1 MQKLKNWLNG
11 LSDVLPDLLIGILLY
26 GVVCEAVGLIFVKD
40 RLFYSIGLLIGIL
53 CAMGMAVHM
62 AWSLNMALDL
72 GESGAVKK
80 MQLHNLLRYGIVVVV
95 IFALWL
101 SGIGH
106 PVVAFLGIMGL
117 KVAAYLQ
124 PFTHKLFRR

>member
-40 RLFYSIGLLIGIL
+40 RLFYSIDLLTGIL

-101 SGIGH
+101 SGIGN
-106 PVVAFLGIMGL
+106 PIVAFLGIMGL

>member
-80 MQLHNLLRYGIVVVV
+80 MQLHNLLRYGIVVVM

-101 SGIGH
+101 SGIGN

>member
-40 RLFYSIGLLIGIL
+40 RLFYSIGLLTGFL
-53 CAMGMAVHM
+53 CEMGMAGQM
-62 AWSLNMALDL
+62 ALALNMALDL

-101 SGIGH
+101 SGIGN
-106 PVVAFLGIMGL
+106 PIVAFLGIMGL

>member
-53 CAMGMAVHM
+53 CAMCMAVHM

-101 SGIGH
+101 SGIGN

>member
-11 LSDVLPDLLIGILLY
+11 LNDVLPDLLIGILLY

-101 SGIGH
+101 SGIGN

>member
-11 LSDVLPDLLIGILLY
+11 LSDVLSDLLIGILLY

-40 RLFYSIGLLIGIL
+40 RLFYSIGLLTGIL

-101 SGIGH
+101 SGIGN

>member
-62 AWSLNMALDL
+62 AWSLNRALDL

-101 SGIGH
+101 SGIGN

>member
-26 GVVCEAVGLIFVKD
+26 GVVCETVGLIFVKD

-101 SGIGH
+101 SGIGN

>member
-11 LSDVLPDLLIGILLY
+11 LTDVLPDLLIGILLY

-80 MQLHNLLRYGIVVVV
+80 MQLHNLLRVGIVVVV

-101 SGIGH
+101 SGIGN

>member
-40 RLFYSIGLLIGIL
+40 RLFYSTGLLIGIL

-62 AWSLNMALDL
+62 AWSLNRALDL

-101 SGIGH
+101 SGIGN

>member
-1 MQKLKNWLNG
+1 MQKFKNWLNG

-101 SGIGH
+101 SGIGN

>member
-101 SGIGH
+101 SGIGN
-106 PVVAFLGIMGL
+106 PVVAFLGIMSL

>member
-1 MQKLKNWLNG
+1 MLKRLNDALPG
-11 LSDVLPDLLIGILLY
+11 LIAGIILY
-26 GVVCEAVGLIFVKD
+26 GVLVEVIGVWFAEDKL
-40 RLFYSIGLLIGIL
+40 RYTTGLLIGIAL
-53 CAMGMAVHM
+53 ACGMAVHM

-101 SGIGH
+101 SGIGN

>member
-11 LSDVLPDLLIGILLY
+11 LSDVLPDLLIGVLLY

-101 SGIGH
+101 SGIGN

>member
-26 GVVCEAVGLIFVKD
+26 GVVCEAVVKD
-40 RLFYSIGLLIGIL
+40 RLFYSISLLTGIL

-101 SGIGH
+101 SGIGN

>member
-1 MQKLKNWLNG
+1 MQKLKYWLNG

-40 RLFYSIGLLIGIL
+40 RLFYSVGLLIGIL

-101 SGIGH
+101 SGIGN

>member
-26 GVVCEAVGLIFVKD
+26 GVVCETVGLIFVKD

-72 GESGAVKK
+72 DESGAVKK

-101 SGIGH
+101 SGIGN

>member
-40 RLFYSIGLLIGIL
+40 CLFYSIGLLIGIL

-80 MQLHNLLRYGIVVVV
+80 MQLHNLLRYGIVVAV

-101 SGIGH
+101 SGIGN

>member
-40 RLFYSIGLLIGIL
+40 RLFYSIGILIGIL

-101 SGIGH
+101 SGIGN

>member
-1 MQKLKNWLNG
+1 MQKVKNWLNG

-101 SGIGH
+101 SGIGN

>member
-62 AWSLNMALDL
+62 AWSLNMAMDL

-101 SGIGH
+101 SGIGN

>member
-40 RLFYSIGLLIGIL
+40 RLFYSIGLMIGIL

-101 SGIGH
+101 SGIGN

>member
-40 RLFYSIGLLIGIL
+40 RLFYSIGLLTGIL

-95 IFALWL
+95 VFALWL
-101 SGIGH
+101 SGIGN

>member
-1 MQKLKNWLNG
+1 M
-11 LSDVLPDLLIGILLY
+11 
-26 GVVCEAVGLIFVKD
+26 VCEAVGLIFVKD

-101 SGIGH
+101 SGIGN

>member
-40 RLFYSIGLLIGIL
+40 RLFYSIGLLTGIL

-80 MQLHNLLRYGIVVVV
+80 MQLHNLLGSYVNQRGSKHEATSFSYRPSNNSV
-95 IFALWL
+95 
-101 SGIGH
+101 
-106 PVVAFLGIMGL
+106 P
-117 KVAAYLQ
+117 
-124 PFTHKLFRR
+124 P

>member
-40 RLFYSIGLLIGIL
+40 RLFYSVGLLIGIL

-101 SGIGH
+101 SGIGN

>member
-40 RLFYSIGLLIGIL
+40 RLFYSIGLLTGIL

-80 MQLHNLLRYGIVVVV
+80 MQLQIRDCRCGDICFMALRYRK
-95 IFALWL
+95 
-101 SGIGH
+101 SDRS
-106 PVVAFLGIMGL
+106 
-117 KVAAYLQ
+117 
-124 PFTHKLFRR
+124 LFRHHGFESSGVFTAVYS

>member
-1 MQKLKNWLNG
+1 MQKLKNWLTG
-11 LSDVLPDLLIGILLY
+11 LSDVLPDLLIGIFMY
-26 GVVCEAVGLIFVKD
+26 GIVCEIIGCIFVKN
-40 RLFYSIGLLIGIL
+40 RLFYSIGLLTGIL

-62 AWSLNMALDL
+62 AWSLDRALDL

-101 SGIGH
+101 SGIGN

>member
-101 SGIGH
+101 SDIGN

>member
-53 CAMGMAVHM
+53 CAMGLAVHM
-62 AWSLNMALDL
+62 EWSLNMALDL

-101 SGIGH
+101 SGIGN

>member
-95 IFALWL
+95 VFALWL
-101 SGIGH
+101 SGIGN